1 MTGPY
6 VAAAPPTEHD
16 GITGAQAPLSYAQQ
30 LLAAFAVHE
39 GGSVFGPNFVNWCA
53 HWLTGPVDVDVLR
66 QALDDVVRRQ
76 GALRTVVVRE
86 EGFPFQRVRPPAP
99 VPLTVL
105 DRHETAP
112 DDRDAEVAR
121 ITARALAEGQPS
133 DRVPLLAAY
142 LARFGDASA
151 LVLVIHRTA
160 ADGWTMQL
168 AIRDVMAG
176 YERRLRGEPP
186 DRTPLPQYV
195 ECALA
200 DGSAEREK
208 QIRAALPYWERT
220 LGDLPV
226 VGIPADHPRPL
237 DGTGGVRA
245 LHTFELSDRTVQEVR
260 RAARAARTSFFTMLL
275 TAYAL
280 SLTWRTGGSE
290 IAIPVLGAGRSRQQW
305 DTVGFFVN
313 GHVLRLGVP
322 AEQTLATVLARA
334 HRAGIAAQT
343 NDVPLIRVLEA
354 LPNIAASAF
363 DSTTVVP
370 TPIQLCQ
377 PIPDFADD
385 RATVRYQRMKLPP
398 EVVAEQPVMPV
409 DFLWVMEPYTSFV
422 VRVMYNPRMFD
433 EASVARLAEDFQ
445 RALWLL
451 VTTPRISVRTARAAM
466 EVAR

>member
-1 MTGPY
+1 M
-6 VAAAPPTEHD
+6 APPSERD
-16 GITGAQAPLSYAQQ
+16 GAATQAPMSYPQQ
-30 LLAAFAVHE
+30 LLAAFAMRG
-39 GGSVFGPNFVNWCA
+39 GGSVFGPSSVNWCA
-53 HWLTGPVDVDVLR
+53 HRLTGPVDVDVLR

-86 EGFPFQRVRPPAP
+86 EGFPFQRVRPPAG

-105 DRHETAP
+105 DRNGIDP
-112 DDRDAEVAR
+112 QDRDAEVAR
-121 ITARALAEGQPS
+121 ITAKALADGQPS
-133 DRVPLLAAY
+133 DRVPLLSAY
-142 LARFGDASA
+142 LVRFGYDASA

-200 DGSAEREK
+200 DRSAEREK

-226 VGIPADHPRPL
+226 VGIPADHPRPV

-245 LHTFELSDRTVQEVR
+245 LHTFELPDRMVQEVR
-260 RAARAARTSFFTMLL
+260 RAARTARTSFFTLLL

-280 SLTWRTGGSE
+280 SLTARTGGSE
-290 IAIPVLGAGRSRQQW
+290 IAIPVLGAGRGRQQW
-305 DTVGFFVN
+305 DTAGFFVN
-313 GHVLRLGVP
+313 GHVLRLGMP
-322 AEQTLATVLARA
+322 AEQTLATVVARV

-343 NDVPLIRVLEA
+343 NDVPLIRVLGA

-363 DSTTVVP
+363 DSSVVVP

-377 PIPDFADD
+377 PIPEFADD
-385 RATVRYQRMKLPP
+385 RATVRYQRMVLPP

-409 DFLWVMEPYTSFV
+409 DFLWTMEPYTSFV
-422 VRVMYNPRMFD
+422 VRVMYNPRMFT
-433 EASVARLAEDFQ
+433 AHGVARLADDFE
-445 RALWLL
+445 RALGLL
-451 VTTPRISVRTARAAM
+451 VTTPQISVRAARVAMETAR
-466 EVAR
+466 